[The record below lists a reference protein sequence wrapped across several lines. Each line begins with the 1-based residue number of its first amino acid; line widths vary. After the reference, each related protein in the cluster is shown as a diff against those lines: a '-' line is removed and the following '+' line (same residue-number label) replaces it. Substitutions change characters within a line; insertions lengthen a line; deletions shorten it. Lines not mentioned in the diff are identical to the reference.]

1 MNTYFMKHRAV
12 LQTKKRLTGVNTAKR
27 SFTLIELLVVTSQL
41 CRDFFKRFICT
52 ETYGE
57 CRSQKYTASYGEAVL
72 HSIGVYAD

>member
-1 MNTYFMKHRAV
+1 MKKI
-12 LQTKKRLTGVNTAKR
+12 TKSQR
-27 SFTLIELLVVTSQL
+27 FTLIELPVVTSKL